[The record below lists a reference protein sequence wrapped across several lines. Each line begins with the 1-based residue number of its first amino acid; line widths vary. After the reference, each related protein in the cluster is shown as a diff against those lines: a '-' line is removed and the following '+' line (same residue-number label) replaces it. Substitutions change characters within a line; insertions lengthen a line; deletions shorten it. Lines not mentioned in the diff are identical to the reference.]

1 MSVRGVALR
10 FERPSGGVFLA
21 GLIVL
26 VVAALAIAAGI
37 WNLSHLHW
45 MRGFGHFVHG
55 AGPLPALGLLYIEE
69 SGIPLFMPGDVFVL
83 YSGSRVPHSV
93 YWMLAIWL
101 GLIICVTLG
110 ATNLYLISR
119 RWGRRLV
126 EGGVGSVLHITPAR
140 LAKAERWFARWGVM
154 ALIVGRHIPGFRVP
168 LTVAAGVSRFSYA
181 AFAASVAVSTAIWA
195 GVLLMT
201 GFFIGGPAGR
211 LFRRHPEVILVIL
224 ALLVVTAVVSYF
236 WQRRSRAAAGTVPSV
251 G

>member
-10 FERPSGGVFLA
+10 TERRSAGVFFA

-26 VVAALAIAAGI
+26 AVAVLAVAAGI
-37 WNLSHLHW
+37 WDLGHWHW
-45 MRGFGHFVHG
+45 MRGFGQFLHG
-55 AGPLPALGLLYIEE
+55 TGPWPSLALLYIEE
-69 SGIPLFMPGDVFVL
+69 SGVPLFMPGDVFVL
-83 YSGSRVPHSV
+83 YSGSKVPHSV
-93 YWMLAIWL
+93 YWLIAVWL
-101 GLIICVTLG
+101 GLIACVTLG

-126 EGGVGSVLHITPAR
+126 EGRTGAILHITPPR
-140 LAKAERWFARWGVM
+140 LARAEHWFARWGVM

-201 GFFIGGPAGR
+201 GFVLGGPAGR
-211 LFRRHPEVILVIL
+211 LLRRHPEVILVIL
-224 ALLVVTAVVSYF
+224 ALLVVAAVVSYF
-236 WQRRSRAAAGTVPSV
+236 WQRRSRAVAETVAAEV
-251 G
+251 